1 MIKILKTVGIPLYTL
16 FTIALIIIVA
26 VVGKQ
31 RYDEE
36 KIRINSASKVSIT
49 DYSNFIYVP
58 DNRIHELLDNEYEP
72 EILELITEEPEIVI
86 EPREQYET
94 TTSTEEEITEEVV
107 DKNYGFSYND
117 IYLLA
122 RITMA
127 EVEAASLT
135 CKEYVV
141 ATVLNRLY
149 SDVFPN
155 TVEEVIFQ
163 TNQFTPTF
171 DGRWERVP
179 IPNDECYEAVY
190 NVIAMDKTPIDSLYF
205 ESCNGSSWHSN
216 NLTLLAE
223 EDGMRFYK

>member
-1 MIKILKTVGIPLYTL
+1 MSKVLKKITIRLYAVFTL
-16 FTIALIIIVA
+16 CLIIAISYA
-26 VVGKQ
+26 GKTA
-31 RYDEE
+31 YDRDKAKKIISEASVINYNDFVEVSTTEDNKTTEE
-36 KIRINSASKVSIT
+36 IST
-49 DYSNFIYVP
+49 
-58 DNRIHELLDNEYEP
+58 
-72 EILELITEEPEIVI
+72 EIATTEEPKIII

-94 TTSTEEEITEEVV
+94 ITEEVTTEEVV
-107 DKNYGFSYND
+107 DKNHGFSDDD

-141 ATVLNRLY
+141 STVLNRLY
-149 SDVFPN
+149 SDKFPN
-155 TVEEVIFQ
+155 TVHDVIFQ

-179 IPNDECYEAVY
+179 VPNDECYEAVY
-190 NVIAMDKTPIDSLYF
+190 NVIAMDTTPIDSLYF

-216 NLTLLAE
+216 NLNLLVE
-223 EDGMRFYK
+223 EDGMRFYN